1 MTRRPATSYP
11 CHHCGVPVDLPQPG
25 WQAPDPIYC
34 SRHHDLVGYDAETI
48 IVSALADAE
57 FALDTDMER
66 VPRWPWQAVHA
77 LAGPIAPGTITYLGA
92 FPGNGKTSYLGHA
105 IWYWLRQGLRVF
117 HMPLEATPRE
127 FVVRL
132 LCADLGIDADDALSM
147 RLIERAHLGD
157 PHAMAQRER
166 LRTAYQR
173 VPGDPGPIEHL
184 VIEPAGMLSA
194 AQFTKACR
202 VAVKFEADIIVVDH
216 VDHIGQTADDSRNDI
231 AISREVQHT
240 AHRVARESGIP
251 FILASQL
258 NSSRTGGDPLAHYRP
273 PRADWLWN
281 KGVKEQ
287 VATNILGL
295 YRPMRTDLTDDQRR
309 NASRGLLPIAEV
321 AAPNQMGVASMK
333 LRYGGAMKDSAA
345 ILHYERGQIRDL
357 PSADRMALEADQH
370 GIATRPWWGDAA

>member
-1 MTRRPATSYP
+1 VTHRPVTAYR
-11 CHHCGVPVDLPQPG
+11 CHHCNGPIDIPQRG

-34 SRHHDLVGYDAETI
+34 SQHHDLVGYDAETI

-57 FALDTDMER
+57 FALDTDMGG
-66 VPRWPWQAVHA
+66 VPRWPWQAVHT
-77 LAGPIAPGTITYLGA
+77 LAGPIGPGTVTYLAA

-105 IWYWLRQGLRVF
+105 IWHWLSKGLRVF

-132 LCADLGIDADDALSM
+132 LCADLGFDADDALSL
-147 RLIERAHLGD
+147 RLMERAQAGD
-157 PHAMAQRER
+157 PEAVRMRER
-166 LRTAYQR
+166 LREAYQR
-173 VPGDPGPIEHL
+173 VAGDPGPLEHL

-194 AQFTKACR
+194 AQFKRACR
-202 VAVKFEADIIVVDH
+202 VAVKMRADVVVVDH
-216 VDHIGQTADDSRNDI
+216 VDHIGQTADDSRNEI

-240 AHRVARESGIP
+240 AHQIARDAGVP
-251 FILASQL
+251 FVLASQL

-273 PRADWLWN
+273 PRPDWLWN

-295 YRPMRTDLTDDQRR
+295 YRPMRTDLTDEQRR
-309 NASRGLLPIAEV
+309 NASRGVLPAAEV
-321 AAPNQMGVASMK
+321 AARNQMGVASMK

-345 ILHYERGQIRDL
+345 LLHYERGRITDL
-357 PSADRMALEADQH
+357 APGDRLDVDADRH
-370 GIATRPWWGDAA
+370 GIDTRPWYEDR

>member
-1 MTRRPATSYP
+1 VTHRPIATYL
-11 CHHCGVPVDLPQPG
+11 CQHCGNPVDIPQKG

-34 SRHHDLVGYDAETI
+34 SKHHDLVGYDPETI

-57 FALDTDMER
+57 FALDTDMAT

-77 LAGPIAPGTITYLGA
+77 LAGPLGPGTVTYLAA

-105 IWYWLRQGLRVF
+105 IWHWLSKGLRVF

-132 LCADLGIDADDALSM
+132 LCAELGLDADDALSL
-147 RLIERAHLGD
+147 RLMERAQAGD
-157 PHAMAQRER
+157 PDAVRQRER
-166 LRTAYQR
+166 LREAYQR
-173 VPGDPGPIEHL
+173 VAHDPGPIEHL

-194 AQFTKACR
+194 AQFKRACR
-202 VAVKFEADIIVVDH
+202 VAVKMGADVIVVDH
-216 VDHIGQTADDSRNDI
+216 VDHIGQTADDSRNEI
-231 AISREVQHT
+231 AISRDVQHT
-240 AHRVARESGIP
+240 AHQIARDAGVP
-251 FILASQL
+251 FVLASQL

-273 PRADWLWN
+273 PRPDWLWN

-309 NASRGLLPIAEV
+309 NASRGILPAREV
-321 AAPNQMGVASMK
+321 AARNQMGVASMK

-345 ILHYERGQIRDL
+345 ILHYERGAIRDL
-357 PSADRMALEADQH
+357 PPADRLAAQSEQH
-370 GIATRPWWGDAA
+370 GIATRPWWGDA